1 MSSSLQLK
9 SFFAL
14 IFVGDA
20 CLLQPDQRAVFEKPF
35 GQLEHSDE
43 RGETDAGRRTGI
55 SQLQRTGKKKV
66 RVAQKQKFPFHFE
79 KET

>member
-1 MSSSLQLK
+1 MSSSLQFK
-9 SFFAL
+9 SFFVL

-20 CLLQPDQRAVFEKPF
+20 CLLQSDQRTVFEKPF

-55 SQLQRTGKKKV
+55 SQLQRTGKKK
-66 RVAQKQKFPFHFE
+66 FL
-79 KET
+79 